1 MNTGRAIRVLRA
13 ARGLQQRDLARRA
26 GLDPSYVSLIESGK
40 REPSESAIEA
50 IASALKAPV
59 SLVELL
65 AAEAEELR
73 GIGPAQARQLGLALA
88 RAMAESS

>member
-13 ARGLQQRDLARRA
+13 ARGLQQRDLAERA

-50 IASALKAPV
+50 IAGALNTPV

-73 GIGPAQARQLGLALA
+73 GIGPTQARRLGLALA